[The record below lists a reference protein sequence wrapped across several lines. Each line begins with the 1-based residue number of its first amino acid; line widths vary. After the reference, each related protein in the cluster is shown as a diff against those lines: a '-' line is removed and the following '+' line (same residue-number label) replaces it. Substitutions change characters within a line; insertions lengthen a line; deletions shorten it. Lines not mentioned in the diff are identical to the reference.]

1 MYIKN
6 KKLSEIF
13 RGKSIAVI
21 GAGVSHKTLI
31 KQFAGYGY
39 DVTLHDRR
47 TAAELGETAD
57 ELLQLGVKFAL
68 GEDYLDNL
76 TEDIIFR
83 TPGMRY
89 HTPQLTAA
97 RGNGQVVTSELEVF
111 FDIAP
116 CPIFAV
122 TGSDGKT
129 TTTTL
134 ISKFLEGAGYN
145 VHLGG
150 NIGRALLPLVDS
162 IDPQKDVAV
171 VELSSFQL
179 ISMRQSPHVAVLL
192 NVTPNHLDMH
202 ADMAEYINA
211 KRNIYLHQNAFS
223 RTVLGLDNEI
233 SASFQKEVRGE
244 LLGFSMHTPPHRGV
258 YLNADDIICI
268 KNGSVETPLL
278 DSRKIILPGRHN
290 ISNYIA
296 AITATLGYVSAETI
310 EKIATTFTGVEHRL
324 EFVRKVC
331 GARWF
336 NDSIAS
342 SPTRAM
348 AALDSF
354 PQKIILLAGGYDKK
368 IPFDTLAPKILEKV
382 KTLVLCGATAAAIEK
397 AVKDCLGAEK
407 SDLTIIHAKNMEDAV
422 NITKSL
428 TEEGDIVSLS
438 PACASFDFYKN
449 FEERGKHFKAL
460 VNAIE

>member
-6 KKLSEIF
+6 QKLSEIF
-13 RGKSIAVI
+13 KGKSIGVI

-31 KQFAGYGY
+31 KQLAGYGY
-39 DVTLHDRR
+39 NVTLHDRR
-47 TAAELGETAD
+47 SKDELGETAA
-57 ELLQLGVKFAL
+57 ELLSAGAKLAL
-68 GEDYLDNL
+68 GSSYLDNL
-76 TEDIIFR
+76 TEQVIFR

-97 RGNGQVVTSELEVF
+97 RQNGQIVTSELEVF

-134 ISKFLEGAGYN
+134 IAKFLEASGYN

-150 NIGRALLPLVDS
+150 NIGRALLPIVDS
-162 IDPQKDVAV
+162 INPKTDVAV

-179 ISMRQSPHVAVLL
+179 ISMRQSPQVAVLL

-202 ADMAEYINA
+202 ADMAEYIDA

-233 SASFQKEVRGE
+233 SASFQNEVRGE
-244 LLGFSMHTPPHRGV
+244 LLGFSMHTALHRGV
-258 YLNADDIICI
+258 YLNEDDIICI
-268 KNGSVETPLL
+268 KNGAKEQKVL

-296 AITATLGYVSAETI
+296 AITATLGYVAPEII
-310 EKIATTFTGVEHRL
+310 ENIATTFTGVEHRL
-324 EFVRKVC
+324 EFVREVC

-348 AALDSF
+348 AALESF

-382 KTLVLCGATAAAIEK
+382 KVLVLCGATAPAIEK
-397 AVKDCLGAEK
+397 AVRSCPGFEQ
-407 SDLTIIHAKNMEDAV
+407 SSLTIIHAKNMEDAV
-422 NITKSL
+422 NITKTL
-428 TEEGDIVSLS
+428 TEKGDIVSLS

-449 FEERGKHFKAL
+449 FEERGRHFKDL
-460 VNAIE
+460 VNAI